1 MKFFSF
7 ISVYRCRIEAKSF
20 SDGWKLLQFGFLARE
35 TGSIS
40 MKYIYIYFCEYQLAS
55 NHKREK
61 IKALIVS
68 IDMCYLI
75 DCFDGPRTVV
85 RIL

>member
-1 MKFFSF
+1 MEIIIVRFSGEGNDE
-7 ISVYRCRIEAKSF
+7 I
-20 SDGWKLLQFGFLARE
+20 
-35 TGSIS
+35 
-40 MKYIYIYFCEYQLAS
+40 YIYIYFCDYQLAS

-61 IKALIVS
+61 IKALIVF

>member
-1 MKFFSF
+1 MEIITVRFSGEGNG
-7 ISVYRCRIEAKSF
+7 IDLDEI
-20 SDGWKLLQFGFLARE
+20 
-35 TGSIS
+35 
-40 MKYIYIYFCEYQLAS
+40 YIYIYFCDYQLAS

-61 IKALIVS
+61 IKALIVF

>member
-1 MKFFSF
+1 MEIIIVRFSGEGNDE
-7 ISVYRCRIEAKSF
+7 I
-20 SDGWKLLQFGFLARE
+20 
-35 TGSIS
+35 
-40 MKYIYIYFCEYQLAS
+40 YIYIYFCDYQLAS